1 MPRTAQANQR
11 LRTEQRTR
19 ILKAARR
26 AFARK
31 GLAATM
37 DDIAAE
43 ASVSHG
49 LAYRYFASKGAIFY
63 QLVVEDLGAP
73 AAGLGRFLEMPG
85 TPGER
90 LEALISEFVESR
102 REYPERYLL
111 LDQAL
116 SDEATPDDLRE
127 LIARRGQEVRDALR
141 RLIVAGQGMGEV
153 AAGDPDQ
160 LVRAILACLDGLTR
174 WAVYHPGESDRH
186 FPEAE
191 IFLRMLKP

>member
-11 LRTEQRTR
+11 LRAEQRAN
-19 ILKAARR
+19 ILAAARR
-26 AFARK
+26 AFSRK

-49 LAYRYFASKGAIFY
+49 LAYRYFASKQDIFY
-63 QLVVEDLGAP
+63 QLVVEDLAAP
-73 AAGLGRFLEMPG
+73 AAGLGRFLEMSG

-90 LEALISEFVESR
+90 LRWLVSEFVESR
-102 REYPERYLL
+102 RQYPERYLL

-116 SDEATPDDLRE
+116 SDESTPGDLRD
-127 LIARRGQEVRDALR
+127 LIARRGREVQDVLR
-141 RLIVAGQGMGEV
+141 RLIVAGQGTGEV

-160 LVRAILACLDGLTR
+160 LARAILACLDGLTR
-174 WAVYHPGESDRH
+174 WAVHHPGGSDHH
-186 FPEAE
+186 FPDAE